1 MKTKLRFPVYEKGPG
16 NYVKLPGSPK
26 APKPKCCGVEEDNC
40 CQKERC
46 KGRYKG
52 YCKLALA
59 KEDESTCK
67 CGCLGCLGD
76 CFSGGRT
83 RCKPFIVVNL
93 IAAQGHLFNFVY
105 AIARSTEASRGRTNK
120 LKKLVTL
127 WQYESAYCNDTCAPE
142 YYRVT
147 NGDNETFTVQPFDT
161 KEYSEFSV
169 YYLVLAFHFL
179 SFFFQFAVAFSPFY
193 VKNVLEK
200 GTNGWRFVEYS
211 ISASIMLVCIAIVSG
226 ILEYTTILSVAT
238 LTFIT
243 QILGL
248 VSEQLFRDGNVRLVE
263 PDPLIGFDGT
273 EEDAKRKLAERLA
286 ARSRNKKPIY
296 DTKSNILNEQEKEF
310 MRYLGWIAHFGGWVT
325 MIVAYYGIVI
335 QHFTESV
342 EHSEGV
348 DVPEFV
354 TVAVWIVFVFFNL
367 FGVTAF
373 FQLCLKDPGCSTIC
387 ERWGCGKANLRD
399 GREDCV
405 KRCPCCGG
413 KCCKR
418 FSCCVYENMSINE
431 WVEMFYVFLSLTS
444 KTVLGT
450 LILVNVLGEQG
461 DMLGKLETCDSR

>member
-1 MKTKLRFPVYEKGPG
+1 MKTKLRFPVYAKRTEKKY
-16 NYVKLPGSPK
+16 NILYGSQK
-26 APKPKCCGVEEDNC
+26 TPKCCGVEEENC
-40 CQKERC
+40 CQRGC
-46 KGRYKG
+46 YKDYG
-52 YCKLALA
+52 KLALA
-59 KEDESTCK
+59 EADDSTCK

-76 CFSGGRT
+76 CFSGGET
-83 RCKPFIVVNL
+83 RCKPFIVVNI
-93 IAAQGHLFNFVY
+93 IAAIGHLLNFVI
-105 AIARSTEASRGRTNK
+105 AIGASNEASRGRTNK

-127 WQYESAYCNDTCAPE
+127 WQYESAYCNDPCAPE

-147 NGDNETFTVQPFDT
+147 NDDNKTFTVQPFDT

-169 YYLVLAFHFL
+169 FYLVLAFHFL
-179 SFFFQFAVAFSPFY
+179 SFIFQFAVAFSPFY

-248 VSEQLFRDGNVRLVE
+248 VSEQLFQDGNVRLGKDDV
-263 PDPLIGFDGT
+263 
-273 EEDAKRKLAERLA
+273 
-286 ARSRNKKPIY
+286 Y
-296 DTKSNILNEQEKEF
+296 EKDDMEKQMIF
-310 MRYLGWIAHFGGWVT
+310 MRYMGWIAHFGGWVT

-342 EHSEGV
+342 EHSNDV
-348 DVPEFV
+348 PVPEFV

-373 FQLCLKDPGCSTIC
+373 LQLWLKDPGCGTIC
-387 ERWGCGKANLRD
+387 ERWRCGKAKLRD
-399 GREDCV
+399 GRENCGD
-405 KRCPCCGG
+405 RCPCCVS
-413 KCCKR
+413 CCKT
-418 FSCCVYENMSINE
+418 FSCCDYTKMSINE
-431 WVEMFYVFLSLTS
+431 WVEMFYVFLSLIS
-444 KTVLGT
+444 KTALGT
-450 LILVNVLGEQG
+450 LILVNVLSEQG